1 MDAATSSPPLARR
14 FRLSQ
19 RSSLP
24 DPAVNA
30 YRDDLADVALA
41 GQVIASHYAE
51 PVVRHCVISAQVTAD
66 AQAAEPVEMLRP
78 GAGFALLD
86 CARGRAWG
94 YVVATH
100 RVGYVNEDALG

>member
-1 MDAATSSPPLARR
+1 M
-14 FRLSQ
+14 
-19 RSSLP
+19 P

-51 PVVRHCVISAQVTAD
+51 PVLRRCTMATQVTAD
-66 AQAAEPVEMLRP
+66 VEALVPVQNLEE
-78 GAGFALLD
+78 GADFALLD
-86 CARGRAWG
+86 CAKDRGWG

-100 RVGYVNEDALG
+100 RVGYVDLDALS